1 MALVL
6 RVEGRL
12 DGETVRSVELCRDDG
27 SASVARPEA
36 LGLRL
41 ADANV
46 ILSRLQTELVASQVG
61 QLSRESAAC
70 RRCEAAP
77 ISWSV

>member
-6 RVEGRL
+6 RIEEL
-12 DGETVRSVELCRDDG
+12 LEGETLRSVELWRDDG

-41 ADANV
+41 ADAKV
-46 ILSRLQTELVASQVG
+46 ILSRPQTELVASQVG
-61 QLSRESAAC
+61 QLCRESAAC
-70 RRCEAAP
+70 R
-77 ISWSV
+77 